1 MQRLWF
7 LFIAVAIFVGAQANA
22 KDVPVRARVFLGASN
37 GNLSNVNTE
46 LKALG
51 LDELET
57 IPIGGAE
64 ITYTVLPI
72 FEVGLN
78 YVKKQNVRTTSGV
91 GIDYQSEFDQ
101 SVFLAIARFQI
112 VKTSFLRLD
121 VFAGAGGSNT
131 VLKITS
137 ATQTGELSKRDD
149 KEFVASFAS
158 RYGASVAAGYKGF
171 YLFVE
176 GGYESNK
183 VDSLTRT
190 GNLSSNISSIDMS
203 GPYGFLGLLIDA
215 PDITRK

>member
-1 MQRLWF
+1 MQRSMILIS
-7 LFIAVAIFVGAQANA
+7 LMVIFSCAQAYA
-22 KDVPVRARVFLGASN
+22 ADVPVRARVFLGASN

-51 LDELET
+51 LDELDT

-78 YVKKQNVRTTSGV
+78 YVKKQNVRKTAGV
-91 GIDYQSEFDQ
+91 GVEYQSEFDQ
-101 SVFLAIARFQI
+101 SVFLAVARFQI
-112 VKTSFLRLD
+112 VKSSVFRLD

-131 VLKITS
+131 TLKINS
-137 ATQTGELSKRDD
+137 ATQSGELSKRDD
-149 KEFVASFAS
+149 KEFVAAFAS
-158 RYGASVAAGYKGF
+158 RYGASIAAGYKGF

-190 GNLSSNISSIDMS
+190 GTLSSNISSIDMS